1 MLDWYNDS
9 IFVVIIIIL
18 MVICQILIDQSI
30 MYNKIIVPIDG
41 SKQADKA
48 LEHAIDL
55 IKSVS
60 DDDNENIGN
69 TRQFIMLFVIPHFPV
84 PLGFGKPMRSVNTG
98 EIISFSNYILIGSSL
113 CKTHIPTIPDYH

>member
-30 MYNKIIVPIDG
+30 MYNKILVPIDG

-69 TRQFIMLFVIPHFPV
+69 TRQFIMLFVIPHFPA